1 MPFLPPASIAILHR
15 VMRSSMESFI
25 TASPLHSIARYVAPS
40 TPISPI
46 TFKMTSFAIIW
57 SGNVPVNSKHMDSGT
72 LTQSFPVPRINAASV
87 LPIPVENIPKAPDVE
102 VWESVPNKTS
112 PGRLNPS

>member
-1 MPFLPPASIAILHR
+1 
-15 VMRSSMESFI
+15 
-25 TASPLHSIARYVAPS
+25 
-40 TPISPI
+40 
-46 TFKMTSFAIIW
+46 
-57 SGNVPVNSKHMDSGT
+57 MDSGT